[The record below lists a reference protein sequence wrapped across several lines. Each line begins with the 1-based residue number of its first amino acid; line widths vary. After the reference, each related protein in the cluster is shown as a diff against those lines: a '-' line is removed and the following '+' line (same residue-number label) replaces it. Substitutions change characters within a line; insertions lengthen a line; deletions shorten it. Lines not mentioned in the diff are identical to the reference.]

1 MKTEKERA
9 DLLAV
14 RQGLFDTREKAKRAI
29 MAGTVYYNESRVDK
43 PGEKISV
50 DQPLFVKGKICPY
63 V

>member
-29 MAGTVYYNESRVDK
+29 MAGTVYYNKSEAKRS
-43 PGEKISV
+43 
-50 DQPLFVKGKICPY
+50 
-63 V
+63 